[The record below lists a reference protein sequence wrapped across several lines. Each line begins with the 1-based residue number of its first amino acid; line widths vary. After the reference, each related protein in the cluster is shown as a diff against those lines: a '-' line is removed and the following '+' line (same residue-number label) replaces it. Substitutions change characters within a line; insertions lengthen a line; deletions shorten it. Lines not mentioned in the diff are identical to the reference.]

1 MRRVS
6 AIGLLDA
13 GMATLVATVVAAGLL
28 ASVPVDAHAQGKRAC
43 DLVTRA
49 DVEAILG
56 AALGDG
62 NSTSDGGTCTFTNAG
77 PHTRVPPAERRHLNV
92 NVSYAPAPN
101 PAAVEQWRKMIDEQ
115 TYQNPVELP
124 GIGDAAFLY
133 GSPQYATVT
142 VFTAGT
148 TVLKIEGKA
157 TPEQAREI
165 ALKALGGPA
174 RTGYVYGTPRAP
186 LPRPALA
193 AATPGPIDQ
202 LKRDLTAKADAGSIP
217 AQLALAKVYEFGT
230 IAADGSVKP
239 DHAGAAYWYTK
250 ASDAGDLEATYRL
263 ALLHRDGLGVPANPQ
278 TGLELLRTAA
288 LGGYAPAMVPLAY
301 AYNAARTPVS
311 PQRLN
316 YWAQQAAEKGDPAGH
331 TLVGYLWNKG
341 QLGGG
346 PPYYYKMAM
355 TSYLKGVEGGDC
367 VAMMNIGGL
376 YFNGDG
382 VPQDRA
388 LAQSWFAK
396 AEACQSKDLDWLRA
410 QAAKYRQK
418 AASGKLPA
426 LREERAETAPKPA
439 AAAKLSE
446 SDRFLRLLM
455 ATIAI
460 GAALEV
466 AAGAAGGGG
475 GDGAV
480 GTGSVSSG
488 GGGYRG
494 SSGSTTA
501 PVRHCRQVQVGSFS
515 TAHGK
520 GAISPM
526 GATTTVCD

>member
-1 MRRVS
+1 M
-6 AIGLLDA
+6 ACAGLL
-13 GMATLVATVVAAGLL
+13 LAGLL
-28 ASVPVDAHAQGKRAC
+28 ASTPAIGHAQGKRAC

-56 AALGDG
+56 IALREGIP
-62 NSTSDGGTCTFTNAG
+62 TSDGGNCTFTNAG
-77 PHTRVPPAERRHLNV
+77 PGSTVPPAQRVTLNV
-92 NVSYAPAPN
+92 SVGYTAPN
-101 PAAVEQWRKMIDEQ
+101 PAAVEQWRKWIDEN
-115 TYQNPVELP
+115 TYDNPVDLP
-124 GIGDAAFLY
+124 GIGDAAFLA
-133 GSPQYATVT
+133 GAPQYAKIT

-157 TPEQAREI
+157 TPEQAKAI

-174 RTGYVYGTPRAP
+174 RTGYVYGTPRVP

-202 LKRDLTAKADAGSIP
+202 LKRDLAAKADAGSIP
-217 AQLALAKVYEFGT
+217 AQLALAKVHEFGT
-230 IAADGSVKP
+230 IAADGTVKP

-263 ALLHRDGLGVPANPQ
+263 ALLHRDGLGVPASPQ

-288 LGGYAPAMVPLAY
+288 LGGYVPAMVPLAY
-301 AYNAARTPVS
+301 AYNAARTGVS

-316 YWAQQAAEKGDPAGH
+316 FWAQQAAEKGDPAGH

-426 LREERAETAPKPA
+426 LRDETPPKSAGPA
-439 AAAKLSE
+439 KPGEGAKLSE
-446 SDRFLRLLM
+446 GDRFLRLLM

-466 AAGAAGGGG
+466 AAGSAGGGG
-475 GDGAV
+475 GDGSV
-480 GTGSVSSG
+480 GTGSVSG
-488 GGGYRG
+488 GGGGSRG
-494 SSGSTTA
+494 SSSAPA

-520 GAISPM
+520 GAISPS